1 MTPSDRLKAQQI
13 ALADVHRAIAVN
25 MARVGV
31 AVIGARAVLQA
42 AQGPKPRP
50 AAPQASG
57 KEVPKVEVAPAP
69 DVVEEDPFPTVP
81 LTPETLRKARAAK

>member
-1 MTPSDRLKAQQI
+1 MKPNERLRAQQI
-13 ALADVHRAIAVN
+13 ALADTHKAIAAN

-57 KEVPKVEVAPAP
+57 KEVPRVEVAPAP